1 MTIAISLSQ
10 SKPSLHAGGGQ
21 DARAP
26 RFVRPLDT
34 RDDDLDLLGGKG
46 RSLARTKGAGFAVPN
61 GFHVTTTAYR
71 AFVAEHGLQQR
82 IVSLARPELVRG
94 AASFDRASA
103 AIQELLGTP
112 ALSDLVVSEIAAAY
126 RTLEPADPPV
136 AVRSSANAEDL
147 PEASFAG
154 QQDTYLNLCGEAA
167 VVQAVRDCWASL
179 WTPRAIAYRHQMG
192 IDQGAVAMAVVVQI
206 MVPSEISGIL
216 FTANPAT
223 GERSE
228 AIINASFG
236 LGEAVVGGQV
246 TPDTYVVDRVSR
258 EARETVIG
266 AKEQQIVQDG
276 AQGTRTEEVDV
287 ARRGRSS
294 LSPEAIRELV
304 DLGIEVEAQ
313 FGGVPQD
320 IEWAISGGEIFL
332 LQSRPITNLPP
343 QPIEVEWIPTPPARI
358 LTRRQ
363 IVENMPDPICPLFEE
378 LYLTIGLEKA
388 RAGKSLMIGG
398 GPVFVTMNG
407 FAYQRA
413 DWPQLF
419 PDEDARKAAK
429 PTEAELEAAERLL
442 AEKRR
447 QTEAATAEAAEHDL
461 GLLLDSFSTAE
472 RNAFHEWA
480 ARSRLDRL
488 AQRVTRPESDNPTY
502 IAFNHTRW
510 NERVL
515 RKWTEETLPRLQRIV
530 AGWRQVDPATAPD
543 ETLLQGIHD
552 LGVAEGDYWTN
563 DTGHTFG
570 VAKSTDDQLQCF
582 LRETLPDHNFTSG
595 QFLSGFK
602 SKTME
607 ANDAIYEVARRIRAD
622 DALWELVMTTPA
634 PRLMDALE
642 EHPASGPAL
651 EAIHDYLSTFGHQGY
666 TLDFV
671 EPPQC
676 EDPTPFFATLKT
688 MVANRDYSPK
698 QHEIDARAKRQKALE
713 DIEELLDGLEY
724 WQFRFRLW
732 FTCRFYPIREETMF
746 HLGSAWPVLR
756 PLAAELGRR
765 LVESGS
771 FARPDDIYFCVT
783 SEIREG
789 IEARA
794 RGESRPHLGELA
806 AERRELREARKRLH
820 PPGTVPPEAS
830 EHPSIA
836 FKETQARNDP
846 RSATLRGVPVSPG
859 TVTAPASLIRSPPE
873 FDRMRSGSILVC
885 PMTNPA
891 WTPLFAHAS
900 GLVTDIGGIL
910 GHGSIVARE
919 YGIPAV
925 VGTGNI
931 TRRVASG
938 QEISVDGDAGVVTL
952 HEST

>member
-1 MTIAISLSQ
+1 MTFVVPEGRPEPTLR
-10 SKPSLHAGGGQ
+10 AGCGQ
-21 DARAP
+21 DARVP
-26 RFVRPLDT
+26 SVRPFDT
-34 RDDDLDLLGGKG
+34 RDDDLELLGGKG
-46 RSLARTKGAGFAVPN
+46 RSLARASGAGFAVPN
-61 GFHVTTTAYR
+61 GFHVTTAAYR
-71 AFVAEHGLQQR
+71 AFVAEHGLQER
-82 IVSLARPELVRG
+82 IVALAKPELVNG
-94 AASFDRASA
+94 AASFDKASA
-103 AIQELLGTP
+103 AIQELLGEP
-112 ALSDLVVSEIAAAY
+112 ALSDLVASEIAAAY
-126 RTLEPADPPV
+126 RSLDPSNPSV

-154 QQDTYLNLCGEAA
+154 QQDTYLNVRGEDA

-192 IDQGAVAMAVVVQI
+192 IDQGKVAMAVVVQI

-246 TPDTYVVDRVSR
+246 TPDTYVVDSESR
-258 EARETVIG
+258 EAKETVIG
-266 AKEQQIVQDG
+266 TKEQQIVQDG
-276 AQGTRTEEVDV
+276 EQGTRLEEI
-287 ARRGRSS
+287 AEAERARSS

-304 DLGIEVEAQ
+304 ELGVEVEAQ
-313 FGGVPQD
+313 MGGAPQD
-320 IEWAISGGEIFL
+320 IEWAISGGQLFL

-343 QPIEVEWIPTPPARI
+343 QPIEVEWAPTPPARV

-378 LYLTIGLEKA
+378 IYLTVGLEKV
-388 RAGKSLMIGG
+388 RKGKSLMIGG
-398 GPVFVTMNG
+398 GPIFVTMNG

-419 PDEDARKAAK
+419 PDGDGKEARQ
-429 PTEAELEAAERLL
+429 PTEAELEAAEREA
-442 AEKRR
+442 AEKRK
-447 QTEAATAEAAEHDL
+447 QSKIASAQMAEHDL
-461 GLLLDSFSTAE
+461 GLFLESLSGAE
-472 RNAFHEWA
+472 RRAFDEWA
-480 ARSRLDRL
+480 ASAEQEDL
-488 AQRVTRPESDNPTY
+488 AQRVTLPESKNPTY
-502 IAFNHTRW
+502 VAFNRTQW

-515 RKWTEETLPRLQRIV
+515 KKWTEETRPRLLGIIDK
-530 AGWRQVDPATAPD
+530 WRAVDRASASD
-543 ETLLQGIHD
+543 ETLLQGIVD
-552 LGVAEGDYWTN
+552 LGLAEGDYWSN
-563 DTGHTFG
+563 DTSHTFG

-582 LRETLPDHNFTSG
+582 LRETLPDHRFTSG

-607 ANDAIYEVARRIRAD
+607 ANDAIYEVAKRIRAD
-622 DALWELVMTTPA
+622 DSLWELVMTTPA
-634 PRLMDALE
+634 SRLMNSLE
-642 EHPASGPAL
+642 QHPASGPAL
-651 EAIHDYLSTFGHQGY
+651 QAIHDYLATFGHQGY

-671 EPPQC
+671 EPPQS

-688 MVANRDYSPK
+688 MVANRDYSPAR
-698 QHEIDARAKRQKALE
+698 HEIDARAKREKALA
-713 DIEELLDGLEY
+713 DIEQLLDGLEY

-732 FTCRFYPIREETMF
+732 FTYRFYSIREETMF

-765 LVESGS
+765 LVETGT
-771 FARPDDIYFCVT
+771 FARPDDIYFCVS
-783 SEIREG
+783 SEIRDA

-794 RGESRPHLGELA
+794 QGEARPQLGALA

-830 EHPSIA
+830 DNPSIA

-846 RSATLRGVPVSPG
+846 DSPTLRGVPVSPG
-859 TVTAPASLIRSPPE
+859 TVTAPASLIKSPPE
-873 FDRMRSGSILVC
+873 FDQMRSGSILVC

-925 VGTGNI
+925 VGTGNV
-931 TRRVASG
+931 TQRVASG
-938 QEISVDGDAGVVTL
+938 QQISVDGDAGIVTL
-952 HEST
+952 HEAT